1 MKYIF
6 LWITGILTLS
16 TGSNTIAQSRQTM
29 AFNDDWQFRK
39 TAGNDTS
46 WHLVHLPH
54 TWNNIDMQTTKD
66 FYQGE
71 GVYRKQLPPNPT
83 WKHKRI
89 FLRFEGAGSV
99 AQVFL
104 NGQMIGSHKGAYGA
118 FACELTHSLKDSA
131 VNELLV
137 KTNNTA
143 RPDVIPINHNLFG
156 VYGGLYRPVSLIVTA
171 PLSFAVN
178 DYAAPGVF
186 IRQQNVSAASA
197 DITVTAKVDNKYPH
211 SRQAILQTALCDADG
226 NIVKTVDSSIQILPQ
241 GMQVFHQ
248 QFQLNTPHLWNGLKD
263 PYLYKVIVRILE
275 HGQVIDE
282 VLRPL
287 GIRHF
292 EIIPGKGLF
301 LNRQQLPLKGVCRHQ
316 DWWESGS
323 ALTNEQHAA
332 DLNIIREMGA
342 NAVRLAHYQQS
353 EYLYSKADSIG
364 LVIWAEIPFVNAVS
378 GQETDNAKQQLTELI
393 RQNYHHPSIYV
404 WGLHNE
410 VYDRNPGGFVNTLTA
425 ALHNLAK
432 SEDPDRYTVSVN
444 GYGKM
449 ERFENRNADIQGMN
463 RYYGWYEGKTTDLEQ
478 WITGLKS
485 NFPEYNVILSEY
497 GAEGNIFQ
505 QTETPPATFNP
516 VNGQYFPEQL
526 ETRFHETQ
534 WGILAKHPYLLGS
547 YLWNMF
553 DFAVPLW
560 NRGGIPARNLK
571 GLVTFDRKVKKD
583 AFYWYKANWSDTPV
597 LYISDRRLT
606 QRTAPQTDITVYSN
620 IGQPHLTINGR
631 RITDFKQGT
640 TAVHYIFTQASLRK
654 GQNKVQVKVIHNGK
668 EYTDNVIWTLQ

>member
-1 MKYIF
+1 MKYIL
-6 LWITGILTLS
+6 LWITGILTLT
-16 TGSNTIAQSRQTM
+16 TGNNTIAQSRQIT

-39 TAGNDTS
+39 TTGNDTS
-46 WHLVHLPH
+46 WQTVRLPH
-54 TWNNIDMQTTKD
+54 TWNSKDMQTTKD

-71 GVYRKQLPPNPT
+71 GVYRKQLPPNPA

-99 AQVFL
+99 AQVYL
-104 NGQMIGSHKGAYGA
+104 NNQLIASHKGAYGA
-118 FACELTHSLKDSA
+118 FVCELTRSLKDSA

-156 VYGGLYRPVSLIVTA
+156 VYGGLYRPVSLIITA

-178 DYAAPGVF
+178 DYASPGVF
-186 IRQQNVSAASA
+186 IRQQNVSAAAA

-211 SRQAILQTALCDADG
+211 TRQAILQTVISDATG
-226 NIVKTVDSSIQILPQ
+226 TIIKTIDSSIQILPQ
-241 GMQVFHQ
+241 GMQLFHQ
-248 QFQLNTPHLWNGLKD
+248 QLRLTTPRLWNGLKD
-263 PYLYKVIVRILE
+263 PYLYKVTVRILE
-275 HGQVIDE
+275 QGQTTDE
-282 VLRPL
+282 VILPL
-287 GIRHF
+287 GLRHF

-301 LNRQQLPLKGVCRHQ
+301 LNGQQLPLKGVCRHQ

-332 DLNIIREMGA
+332 DLDIIREMGA
-342 NAVRLAHYQQS
+342 NAIRLAHYQQS

-378 GQETDNAKQQLTELI
+378 GHETDNAKQQLTELI

-410 VYDRNPGGFVNTLTA
+410 VYDRTPGGFVNTLTT

-449 ERFENRNADIQGMN
+449 ERFENRTADIQGMN

-478 WITGLKS
+478 WITGLK
-485 NFPEYNVILSEY
+485 NDFPEYNVILSEY

-505 QTETPPATFNP
+505 QTETPPAQFNP

-526 ETRFHETQ
+526 ETRFHEIQ
-534 WGILAKHPYLLGS
+534 GGILDKHPYLLGS
-547 YLWNMF
+547 YIWNMF

-606 QRTAPQTDITVYSN
+606 QRKSPQTDITVYSN
-620 IGQPHLTINGR
+620 IGQPNLTVNGR
-631 RITDFKQGT
+631 RINAVKQGT
-640 TAVHYIFTQASLRK
+640 TAVHYIYTQVPLRK
-654 GQNKVQVKVIHNGK
+654 GQNKIQVKVLHNGK